1 MCGRRIAR
9 FSDGDIRFLVETVAP
24 QLLDRLNVIK
34 NDVDLIQ
41 GMLNQEAER
50 VFKRIVLMGE
60 EDMMTSITTRFL
72 FEVLL
77 MKALRDLKM
86 QSYTVEKTRFQKVP
100 VFDAQEVA
108 KFMANDKV
116 VDYLADMLS
125 SFTKTESFVVAVR
138 LKKGIWRKFRF
149 SDIDLDSLVRLCESV
164 DEERRFALYKRAAD
178 LCLFILGMFPE
189 HVTSDYRLVSNVETH
204 RMVFRKLMRS
214 AEQYEEEGRRFYKLA
229 GLHKEAEILG
239 LSETLCQLHENFNL
253 ARKPLIYISENLL
266 RSKKQKLF
274 PPISSN

>member
-1 MCGRRIAR
+1 MSGRKIAR

-24 QLLDRLNVIK
+24 QLVGRLNVIK
-34 NDVDLIQ
+34 DDVDLIQ

-50 VFKRIVLMGE
+50 VFERIVLMGE
-60 EDMMTSITTRFL
+60 EQIMTSITTRFL

-77 MKALRDLKM
+77 RKALRDLKT

-100 VFDAQEVA
+100 VFDAQEVV
-108 KFMANDKV
+108 KFLANDKV

-125 SFTKTESFVVAVR
+125 SFTKTESFAVAVR
-138 LKKGIWRKFRF
+138 LRKGIWRKFRF

-189 HVTSDYRLVSNVETH
+189 YVTSDHGLVSNVETQ
-204 RMVFRKLMRS
+204 RMVFRKLIRS

-229 GLHKEAEILG
+229 GSHREAEVLG
-239 LSETLCQLHENFNL
+239 LSEILCQLHAKFNL

-266 RSKKQKLF
+266 KSRKQKLF